1 MSRTEKRKF
10 NKLHYVDSELVT
22 KKNEVKAL
30 PQSFQM
36 SYHLHRP
43 WSDILLETHLPPM
56 VLERMLKISDN
67 VLADSKRIQWGNN
80 LAGQVKEEPLIEPK
94 SLEKDGL
101 TDFFGNMVHEYVH
114 QCNLQKTPPEQSQDM
129 ENVRNHIQV
138 TLNSMWIVEQQPGEY
153 NPIHIHTNCDISAV
167 MYLKVPE
174 FLPSEKTSRD
184 DDGTI
189 YFVGGVGEHTKLKM
203 SSLKVKPKPG
213 DFFIFPSHLMH
224 TVYPYK
230 TNDNFARRS
239 VSFNASFEY
248 KTEL

>member
-1 MSRTEKRKF
+1 MIRLAAGVQTSWVG
-10 NKLHYVDSELVT
+10 L
-22 KKNEVKAL
+22 KK
-30 PQSFQM
+30 S
-36 SYHLHRP
+36 
-43 WSDILLETHLPPM
+43 
-56 VLERMLKISDN
+56 
-67 VLADSKRIQWGNN
+67 
-80 LAGQVKEEPLIEPK
+80 
-94 SLEKDGL
+94 
-101 TDFFGNMVHEYVH
+101 
-114 QCNLQKTPPEQSQDM
+114 NLQKTPPDQNQNM
-129 ENVRNHIQV
+129 ENVKNHIQV

-174 FLPSEKTSRD
+174 FLDSEKPERG

-239 VSFNASFEY
+239 VSFNAQFEY
-248 KTEL
+248 KT